1 MPNDND
7 KKDKKER
14 VIHTRVSEDLDEELK
29 DRAAQLGTSVSNLVR
44 NVLLNTFGLV
54 ETVIADTAK
63 AAGVTPRNKPKATEA
78 KAAGPV
84 IGYQA
89 LTLNVNALCSK
100 CNAIL
105 AKGGQGYI
113 GITAA
118 GIAGADSII
127 CGACVEKVAD
137 DDQ

>member
-1 MPNDND
+1 MSNDND

-63 AAGVTPRNKPKATEA
+63 AAGVTPRAKPKKQAPA
-78 KAAGPV
+78 DSGAV
-84 IGYQA
+84 IGYQT

-105 AKGGQGYI
+105 AKGSQAHI

-118 GIAGADSII
+118 GVAGADSIL
-127 CGACVEKVAD
+127 CGACVGKVAD